1 MSSMSS
7 MTSTPIATIPSELL
21 QKILLFCH
29 PRDVASFSQTC
40 KHAYDVIY
48 SPDQQYL
55 WRELFL
61 SSFDDPRSS
70 LSSSPRMTSQPD
82 SLTLP
87 YDWRTELQRRV
98 RVEVLPVEDADHREV
113 LEVLTDA
120 ITQASPVLPSSWTSD
135 GYESSPNLTW
145 AANVVED
152 SSLLR
157 FDPLWTQI
165 ELTAHLRALFV
176 QTVLT
181 DESNSYLDH
190 RLRARTYVY
199 DLRNYV
205 RSREWGPY
213 REFSNG
219 LQEDADEISSSGP
232 ASVAT
237 RGPPGPH
244 EVDWTH
250 INALAIVVTANLRD
264 IDTRWPQE
272 ALDRPPL
279 LTKGLEATR
288 AYSARGTHPEV
299 RKIKEDWAGVDG
311 HWLRIVC
318 FCDYQCVSFRVM
330 PCCISFFCTVRLMDG
345 FYFISDLIRMYGL
358 IP

>member
-1 MSSMSS
+1 
-7 MTSTPIATIPSELL
+7 MTSTPIAAIPSELL
-21 QKILLFCH
+21 QQILLYCH

-40 KHAYDVIY
+40 KHAHEVIY
-48 SPDQQYL
+48 CTEQQYL

-61 SSFDDPRSS
+61 SYPFDDPRRAISPS
-70 LSSSPRMTSQPD
+70 LKTTSQPD
-82 SLTLP
+82 SSDALVP
-87 YDWRTELQRRV
+87 SFDWRTELQRRV
-98 RVEVLPVEDADHREV
+98 RVEVLAMENADHREV
-113 LEVLTDA
+113 LDVLADVIA
-120 ITQASPVLPSSWTSD
+120 QASPILPSSWTSK
-135 GYESSPNLTW
+135 GYAPSPNLTW
-145 AANVVED
+145 AADVVED
-152 SSLLR
+152 SSLLC
-157 FDPLWTQI
+157 FDPMWTQI
-165 ELTAHLRALFV
+165 ELTNHLRALFV
-176 QTVLT
+176 QTIIS
-181 DESNSYLDH
+181 DETNSYLDH

-199 DLRNYV
+199 DLRNYN

-213 REFSNG
+213 REFSHG
-219 LQEDADEISSSGP
+219 IQEDVDEISSSSSG

-264 IDTRWPQE
+264 IDARWPEE

-299 RKIKEDWAGVDG
+299 RKIKEDWAGVEG

-318 FCDYQCVSFRVM
+318 FCDYRCVLFQHMTYSMLLFL
-330 PCCISFFCTVRLMDG
+330 SARLMTIG
-345 FYFISDLIRMYGL
+345 FIFSAI
-358 IP
+358 